1 MASWE
6 HLIAHGVPADRS
18 LLLRYHEASA
28 QLRYELPVGL
38 ADLEACSLR
47 EGARVVPVDPV
58 AGVRVYVCDETSA
71 METGTYKDLDAC
83 LTVAI
88 ARANGIE
95 RLVLS
100 SGGNLGYALAR
111 YASRVDVEL
120 FVFQPATTLY
130 KLDGA
135 AYSDP
140 KVRLIAVDLP
150 EPAVKDLAQRF
161 AEHYAILQVPDFRWR
176 LAASAARAMF
186 ILEHALTPTRID
198 HLAQTMCAGF
208 GPVGIYKCFSALA
221 ANGYL
226 RQPDVPPFLG
236 FQQEANC
243 PMVRAWA
250 DGSREIGAAHLGARP
265 QSYLE
270 PGLYNTN
277 PGHNYT
283 RLFSLMK
290 YFGGDLMAV
299 SDEDYARYLPDVL
312 ALLAQAGVE
321 LTRLPS
327 GELLEKT
334 GVLTGVGILKAIATG
349 RVRRDEGVLWLL
361 TGGHRARPIDE
372 RPVQPLLEVDA
383 SHSVDDWIDEIGRR
397 CRLQAPGSRRTT
409 DRLFKYRED
418 V

>member
-1 MASWE
+1 MAGWE
-6 HLIAHGVPADRS
+6 HLIDCAVPAERS
-18 LLLRYHEASA
+18 LILRYHRAFS
-28 QLRYELPVGL
+28 QLGHDLPVEL

-47 EGARVVPVDPV
+47 EGARVVPLGPV
-58 AGVRVYVCDETSA
+58 GGAHVYVCDETSV

-111 YASRVDVEL
+111 YASRVGVEL

-130 KLDGA
+130 KLDGGA
-135 AYSDP
+135 FANP
-140 KVRLIAVDLP
+140 RIRLIPVDLP
-150 EPAVKDLAQRF
+150 EPAVKDLAQQF
-161 AEHYAILQVPDFRWR
+161 AEHYSILQVPDFRWR
-176 LAASAARAMF
+176 LAASAVRAMF
-186 ILEHALTPTRID
+186 ILEHALAPSRID

-208 GPVGIYKCFSALA
+208 GPVGIYECFSALTVH
-221 ANGYL
+221 GSL
-226 RQPDVPPFLG
+226 RQPEIPRFLG

-250 DGSREIGAAHLGARP
+250 DGSREIGAAHVGASP
-265 QSYLE
+265 QNYLE

-277 PGHNYT
+277 PGHSYT
-283 RLFSLMK
+283 RLFGLMK
-290 YFGGDLMAV
+290 YFGGDLLAV
-299 SDEDYARYLPDVL
+299 SDDDYARYLPEVL
-312 ALLAQAGVE
+312 DLLAQAGVE

-327 GELLEKT
+327 GDLLEKT

-361 TGGHRARPIDE
+361 TGGHRARPVE
-372 RPVQPLLEVDA
+372 PRPVQPLLEVDA
-383 SHSVDDWIDEIGRR
+383 SRSRDEWIVEIGRR
-397 CRLQAPGSRRTT
+397 CGLQAPASRRTV
-409 DRLFKYRED
+409 DRLFRYRED
-418 V
+418 I